1 MRRVESGSA
10 FPSPSS
16 PLRSHANGHTFL
28 YLLMGDTSPSKKEK
42 TNMSNKARRREP
54 AFNLS
59 SGSPVSGGEGER
71 KRQRRKATFPGAEE
85 LRTLARGMAEV
96 ADEMADDFP
105 LKGEKRTELDSEKA
119 PSWEKWLLAEPDLD
133 EKKKP
138 KPQCVAGNASHKSK
152 DGKFGKK
159 GGGYAGSWS
168 ITHPGGAASDPDCSH
183 GQAKLTGKGKGQR
196 FTKTRCGRKLKGG
209 KPDPDGNKADYRC
222 HDGKKIREYE
232 DLTSMDGNGL
242 ISLTADQ
249 LRMLIKAVVEDV
261 LDSPEAQ
268 SLVLH
273 EQEVGKCSTGCMTW
287 QQCLAYV
294 GTAVE
299 ASKGNKD

>member
-1 MRRVESGSA
+1 
-10 FPSPSS
+10 
-16 PLRSHANGHTFL
+16 
-28 YLLMGDTSPSKKEK
+28 
-42 TNMSNKARRREP
+42 MSNKARRREP

-96 ADEMADDFP
+96 ADEMANNVELEDKLEP
-105 LKGEKRTELDSEKA
+105 EEK
-119 PSWEKWLLAEPDLD
+119 PSWEKWLLTEPDLE
-133 EKKKP
+133 EKKEKKP
-138 KPQCVAGNASHKSK
+138 NCVAGNPAHKAT

-209 KPDPDGNKADYRC
+209 KPDPDGNKADHRC
-222 HDGKKIREYE
+222 YDGAKVREE
-232 DLTSMDGNGL
+232 LGDLASMDGNGL

-249 LRMLIKAVVEDV
+249 LRLLIKAVVEDV
-261 LDSPEAQ
+261 LESPEAR
-268 SLVLH
+268 SLVLQ
-273 EQEVGKCSTGCMTW
+273 EQEVGKCATGCMTW
-287 QQCLAYV
+287 RQCLAYV
-294 GTAVE
+294 ETAVD
-299 ASKGNKD
+299 ASKGGKD